1 MNIHAKCEKSLE
13 ILLDKAIAEQEE
25 IAKRIL
31 STITHDNVAD
41 KMEGLLDDD
50 VEIDRYQLGVTMIA
64 VRKLLRSILEEDHDL
79 HDD

>member
-1 MNIHAKCEKSLE
+1 MMVFKCEKSLE

-64 VRKLLRSILEEDHDL
+64 VRKILRSILEEDHDL
-79 HDD
+79 YDE